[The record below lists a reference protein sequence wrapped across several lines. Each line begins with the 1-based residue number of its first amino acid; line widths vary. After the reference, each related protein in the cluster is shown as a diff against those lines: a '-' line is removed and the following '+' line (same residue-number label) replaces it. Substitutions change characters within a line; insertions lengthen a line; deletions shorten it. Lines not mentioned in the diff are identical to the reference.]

1 MMTNIRHLGSKV
13 QVRDGQYGPY
23 VMVKSD
29 GGKKPKFLHL
39 KGFTLNPYLCDP
51 SDLKEWI
58 DATHK
63 MELVLN

>member
-1 MMTNIRHLGSKV
+1 
-13 QVRDGQYGPY
+13 
-23 VMVKSD
+23 
-29 GGKKPKFLHL
+29 
-39 KGFTLNPYLCDP
+39 LNPYLCEP